1 MFFLPRKSIWWLSL
15 ICASQSIKAYSE
27 TQDEFNWNYGI
38 AKAATGCFQEAE
50 EALLLISNERFR
62 SNYYYQAWLSHCY
75 IMSGKANLA
84 WDLHLCKED
93 SDESFRSLPHW
104 KFAVC
109 LLLAL
114 SLHSLLRQVNLR
126 FSVISFPDFL
136 AKVHHLPLLVDL
148 ICILHFVNYL
158 LLPTIVKLRAGQEP
172 LFIWRYPD
180 MV

>member
-1 MFFLPRKSIWWLSL
+1 MIVIDL

-38 AKAATGCFQEAE
+38 AKAATGYFQEAE

-84 WDLHLCKED
+84 WDLHLCRED
-93 SDESFRSLPHW
+93 SDETFRSLPYW

-114 SLHSLLRQVNLR
+114 SLHSFLHQVNLR
-126 FSVISFPDFL
+126 LSVISFPDVF
-136 AKVHHLPLLVDL
+136 AKVHQWPLSWPHLHPTLCQIPPLT
-148 ICILHFVNYL
+148 
-158 LLPTIVKLRAGQEP
+158 PKL
-172 LFIWRYPD
+172 WS
-180 MV
+180 